1 MSAIYVIVYLPEIE
15 PMRYYSQWLSSN
27 VALSLICLRGVAH
40 QGQARVSLV
49 KSSRVPL
56 KPHQDNT
63 LFRQLEPPVVVVPHY
78 VQLPA
83 LRFTFVKIKRIQ

>member
-40 QGQARVSLV
+40 QGQARVSW
-49 KSSRVPL
+49 
-56 KPHQDNT
+56 
-63 LFRQLEPPVVVVPHY
+63 
-78 VQLPA
+78 
-83 LRFTFVKIKRIQ
+83 